1 MLLFKITVKVVY
13 SFCSR
18 YYKIQL
24 RLLAHHE
31 LENKIECT
39 VKCISYNSLWV
50 AVNNY
55 KSAWNISFKNIQ
67 VSTYPMLSAYLKAI
81 KKAITW
87 TKIYTVILSGNQTP
101 PLLDLNNDFLTSTDT
116 YKHLGVTVSH
126 DYKWHTD
133 IKNMLLSAS
142 RLLGIVRK
150 LRYSVGRKTMNNIC
164 IYITYQTYLVTKY
177 VLWT

>member
-24 RLLAHHE
+24 CLLAHHE

-39 VKCISYNSLWV
+39 VKFISYNSLWV

-81 KKAITW
+81 KK
-87 TKIYTVILSGNQTP
+87 KRQLLEQRYILSFY
-101 PLLDLNNDFLTSTDT
+101 LEI
-116 YKHLGVTVSH
+116 KHHL
-126 DYKWHTD
+126 
-133 IKNMLLSAS
+133 
-142 RLLGIVRK
+142 
-150 LRYSVGRKTMNNIC
+150 
-164 IYITYQTYLVTKY
+164 YLI
-177 VLWT
+177 